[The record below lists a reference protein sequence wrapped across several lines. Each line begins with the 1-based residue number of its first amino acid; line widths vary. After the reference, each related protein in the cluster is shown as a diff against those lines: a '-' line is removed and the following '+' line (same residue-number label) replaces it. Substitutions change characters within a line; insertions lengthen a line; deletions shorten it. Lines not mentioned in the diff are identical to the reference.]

1 MKKKHKWYLLLA
13 GVLISTSLLFYAL
26 QVVIFKRVPDTLFYL
41 LQDIAFLP
49 ISVLIVTLIVDNL
62 LKNREKRSLHNKLNM
77 VVGTFFSEMG
87 RQLLKMMIAFDH
99 NSVELMNTLNDKTWP
114 DEFAKS
120 ALGGIK
126 NHPFQL
132 DLKRSDLEGLKIFLL
147 EKRECL
153 MRMLENPNLL
163 EHEKFTDLLW
173 AVSHLTE
180 ELALRENLQQ
190 LHTKD
195 EEHLVLDL
203 KRAFYHVIIE
213 WVAYMKHLKKN
224 YPYIF
229 SLAQR
234 NSPFEKKP
242 KIEVE

>member
-1 MKKKHKWYLLLA
+1 MKKKQKWYLILA
-13 GVLISTSLLFYAL
+13 GVLISISLLVYSL
-26 QVVIFKRVPDTLFYL
+26 QVAIFNKVPDTLFYL
-41 LQDIAFLP
+41 FQDMAFLP

-62 LKNREKRSLHNKLNM
+62 LKNREKRALHNKLNM

-99 NSVELMNTLNDKTWP
+99 NSENFTSTLNDKTWA

-120 ALGGIK
+120 ALERIK
-126 NHPFQL
+126 NHAFQL
-132 DLKRSDLEGLKIFLL
+132 DLKHSDIEGLKTFLI

-180 ELALRENLQQ
+180 ELALRSNLKQ
-190 LHTKD
+190 LHVKD
-195 EEHLVLDL
+195 EEHLTLDL
-203 KRAFYHVIIE
+203 NRAFSHVIIE
-213 WVAYMKHLKKN
+213 WVAYMKHLKKD
-224 YPYIF
+224 YPFIF
-229 SLAQR
+229 SLALR
-234 NSPFEKKP
+234 NSPFEKNP

>member
-99 NSVELMNTLNDKTWP
+99 NSEELMNTLNDKTWP

-120 ALGGIK
+120 ALGRIK

-234 NSPFEKKP
+234 NSPFEKNP